1 MNSQHEI
8 TELLLALERG
18 DQSAREQ
25 LMPLV
30 EKELRR
36 LARGYLRNEKKGYW
50 LQTTVLVDDV
60 YLKLID
66 QKRVHWK
73 NRAHFFGIAA
83 KCMRRIL
90 RDYAKAQK
98 RKKRDGEIEHIALSD
113 APPIPVE
120 EPDDPVDLLALDEA
134 LQKLEKRDELQSQ
147 IVELRYFVGCTME
160 EVAEI
165 LEVSKTTVE
174 REWSFARA
182 WLGRELGANV
192 GE

>member
-1 MNSQHEI
+1 MNSQLEI
-8 TELLLALERG
+8 TELLLALEGG

-36 LARGYLRNEKKGYW
+36 LAKGYLRSEKKGYR
-50 LQTTVLVDDV
+50 LQTTVLIDDV

-66 QKRVHWK
+66 QKGVHWK

-83 KCMRRIL
+83 KCMRQIL
-90 RDYAKAQK
+90 CDYAKAQK
-98 RKKRDGEIEHIALSD
+98 RKKRDGDVEHIALSD
-113 APPIPVE
+113 APPIPVK
-120 EPDDPVDLLALDEA
+120 EPHDPVDLLALDEA
-134 LQKLEKRDELQSQ
+134 LQKLEKQDELQSQ

-165 LEVSKTTVE
+165 LEVPKTTVE
-174 REWSFARA
+174 REWRLARA
-182 WLGRELGANV
+182 WLGRELGANAD
-192 GE
+192 E